1 MRGAGAGGREPGSP
15 RLQMISRRDLLKVA
29 LTGAA
34 AGLDA
39 RRLVSAE
46 AAPQRLY
53 DVEPLGN
60 VTLLHITDPHAH
72 LKPLYY
78 REPDTLLGVGDER
91 GKPPFLTGQTLL
103 RTYGIAPGSVEAYAV
118 SHVDFA
124 ALAARYGRLGGYAH
138 LATLVRRMREARP
151 GRTLLLDGGDTIQGS
166 ATALWSRGE
175 DMVRASNLLG
185 VEVMTP
191 HWEFTYGLDRVRE
204 LFGDRE
210 RRGLFRGDFIA
221 HNVSEAGWGDPVFRP
236 YALREVGGVQ
246 VGVIG
251 QAFPYTPVAHPR
263 RFVPDLTFGIREDD
277 VQRLVRELRDTRGA
291 GLVVV
296 LSHNGIS
303 ADLKLAARV
312 AGIDVVLGGHTHDAL
327 PAPIEVGRT
336 LVVNSGS
343 HGKFLS
349 RLDLDVRGRRVA
361 GYRYR
366 LLPVLS
372 RDLPEDPEM
381 ARLIAEVRAPHEA
394 KLGEALAVSESLLW
408 RRGNFNGTFDEVIL
422 DALLERAD
430 AEVAFSPGFRWGVT
444 VVPGQTITV
453 EDVYTHTALTY
464 ANTWARAM
472 TGAEIQGVMED
483 VADNL
488 FHRDPY
494 YRQGG
499 DMVRLGGLTYAID
512 PRAARGRRIRDV
524 RVAGKALDPARRY
537 KATGWASLGEASG
550 PPAWDVVADHLRG
563 LKRVKLDPRPRVRV
577 V

>member
-1 MRGAGAGGREPGSP
+1 M
-15 RLQMISRRDLLKVA
+15 LKVA
-29 LTGAA
+29 LAGAA

-39 RRLVSAE
+39 RQLLTAE
-46 AAPQRLY
+46 AASQQLFE
-53 DVEPLGN
+53 VEPLGN

-72 LKPLYY
+72 LKPLFY
-78 REPDTLLGVGDER
+78 REPDTLIGVGDER
-91 GKPPFLTGQTLL
+91 GKPPFLTGPALL
-103 RTYGIAPGSVEAYAV
+103 RAYGIAAGSVEAYAV
-118 SHVDFA
+118 SHVDFG
-124 ALAARYGRLGGYAH
+124 ALAARHGRLGGYAH
-138 LATLVRRMREARP
+138 LATLVKRMRDARP

-221 HNVSEAGWGDPVFRP
+221 HNVSEVGWGDPVFNP
-236 YALREVGGVQ
+236 YALREVGGVR
-246 VGVIG
+246 VAVIG

-263 RFVPDLTFGIREDD
+263 RFVPDLTFGIREDA
-277 VQRLVRELRDTRGA
+277 VQRLVNELRDTRGA
-291 GLVVV
+291 DLVVL
-296 LSHNGIS
+296 LSHNGIT

-312 AGIDVVLGGHTHDAL
+312 AGLDVVLGGHTHDAL

-349 RLDLDVRGRRVA
+349 RLDLDVRGRRVT

-366 LLPVLS
+366 LIPVLS

-381 ARLIAEVRAPHEA
+381 ARLIAAVRAPHET

-422 DALLERAD
+422 DALLKRAD
-430 AEVAFSPGFRWGVT
+430 AEVAFSPGFRWGAT
-444 VVPGQTITV
+444 VIPGQTITL
-453 EDVYTHTALTY
+453 EDVYSHTALTY
-464 ANTWARAM
+464 ANTWTREM
-472 TGAEIQGVMED
+472 TGTEIHGVMED
-483 VADNL
+483 VGDNL

-512 PRAARGRRIRDV
+512 PNAARGRRIRDV
-524 RVAGKALDPARRY
+524 RVAGKALEPARRY